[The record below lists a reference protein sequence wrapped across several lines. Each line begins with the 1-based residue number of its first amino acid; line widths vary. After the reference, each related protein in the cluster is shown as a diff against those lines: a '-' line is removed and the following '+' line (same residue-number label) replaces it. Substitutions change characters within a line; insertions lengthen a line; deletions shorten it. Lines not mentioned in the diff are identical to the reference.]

1 MRYACW
7 RKCDFQVHSPRDPN
21 WEGDRPIGKDA
32 ASIEDVDAKRAHWA
46 NHFIDQCIA
55 KKLGAVALTD
65 HHEMTMVPYVQR
77 AIEVRMKSDPN
88 FDLWFFPAMELTARG
103 GKQCI
108 IIFDSDLSEEWRKQA
123 QGKLGIVFADF
134 DQKDAVAPKVT
145 QLVCSYPDIA
155 GLLDQLDGLRGKYIV
170 LPNVSQGN
178 SHTVLT
184 DGAHADFS
192 RMPYV
197 GAYLDRNQTIN
208 TLTPK
213 NQRRLSGE
221 DRVWSRRRIYPL
233 PTSDSRSA
241 DFRALGRND
250 AWIKI
255 AEPTAEAIRQAFLGH
270 QSRIRIER
278 PELASI
284 VVTKVEIEGSA
295 ILQNTVLSLSSESNA
310 IIGGRGSG
318 KSTFLEYLAFALGR
332 SCYDMPRD
340 HYSGTQRMKDLIED
354 SFTSGDGLISVE
366 LLMDSARFRIVR
378 GPDSQYQP
386 KVTYP
391 NNSTHAVGS
400 IELRRLFPA
409 VVYSQGELAD
419 IGRKGTKETQLSD
432 LLQFVSPEYK
442 RMDDQLNVEVEAAK
456 DAVKTEVQAVTG
468 SWKLQSKLRKLTI
481 DRESLKQRA
490 NELEKTLPKPSQNA
504 QAILDQFSKMSEF
517 NDKLIQASRHADQ
530 ILQRLNSFD
539 IELRL
544 ERDLSTDLEGTA
556 KNVQDTYRDLYKAL
570 DSGISELRKGLL
582 EKHGALAA
590 AESVW
595 KKEFKEVLAQRNS
608 VLQQVGSQKEV
619 TSQIINLR
627 QKITDLTNQIGS
639 LEEQNR
645 VEGDPSE
652 RLATALANLRQI
664 NDERN
669 KRTQEWAETIE
680 TLSNKKIR
688 ASVKPAANTV
698 EIRQSVEHIAAK
710 TGSHETTRANTLD
723 EAVKNGTVS
732 DFVDGLLTDCL
743 NLLKWREMGASHGDV
758 RPDCIQL
765 MKVLGGTEHIQ
776 TRISQLM
783 DISRVEAIAT
793 AVVKPGIDLHYFDG
807 SRKISF
813 EKASD
818 GQRAA
823 ALLFMLLE
831 QPGGPLI
838 IDQPEGDLDNRII
851 TELTDKLH
859 EAKQK
864 RQLIF
869 ASHNANLV
877 VNGSAEL
884 VGHLDV
890 NERGERQFAS
900 TGAID
905 RPDVCKVITSTMEG
919 GEKAFKD
926 RQDKYG
932 Y

>member
-1 MRYACW
+1 M
-7 RKCDFQVHSPRDPN
+7 
-21 WEGDRPIGKDA
+21 I
-32 ASIEDVDAKRAHWA
+32 
-46 NHFIDQCIA
+46 
-55 KKLGAVALTD
+55 
-65 HHEMTMVPYVQR
+65 MVPYVQR
-77 AIEVRMKSDPN
+77 AIEARKKSDPS
-88 FDLWFFPAMELTARG
+88 FDLWLFPAMELTVRG
-103 GKQCI
+103 GKQCL
-108 IIFDSDLSEEWRKQA
+108 IIFDANLSEGWRKQA
-123 QGKLGIVFADF
+123 QGKLAIVFADS
-134 DQKDAVAPKVT
+134 DEKGAVAPTVA
-145 QLVCSYPDIA
+145 QLDCSYPEIA
-155 GLLDQLDGLRGKYIV
+155 GLLDKLDGLRGKYIV

-184 DGAHADFS
+184 DGAHADFR

-197 GAYLDRNQTIN
+197 GGYLDKNQTIN

-213 NQRRLSGE
+213 NKRRLSGK
-221 DRVWSRRRIYPL
+221 DRVWSRRCIYPL

-241 DFRALGRND
+241 DFRTLGTND

-270 QSRIRIER
+270 QSRIRIKR
-278 PELASI
+278 PELASV
-284 VVTKVEIEGSA
+284 VVTNVEIEGST
-295 ILQNTVLSLSSESNA
+295 ILQNTVLSLSPEFNA

-332 SCYDMPRD
+332 SSHDMPRD
-340 HYSGTQRMKDLIED
+340 HYSGTQRMKELIED

-366 LLMDSARFRIVR
+366 LHMDSARFRIVR
-378 GPDSQYQP
+378 RADSQYQP

-391 NNSTHAVGS
+391 NNSTQALGS
-400 IELRRLFPA
+400 VELRRLFPA

-419 IGRKGTKETQLSD
+419 IGRKGAKETQLTD

-442 RMDDQLNVEVEAAK
+442 RTDDQLNVDVEAAK
-456 DAVKTEVQAVTG
+456 DAVKSEVQAVAG
-468 SWKLQSKLRKLTI
+468 NWKLQSKLRKLTI

-490 NELEKTLPKPSQNA
+490 DELEKTLPKPSHDA

-530 ILQRLNSFD
+530 ILQRLESFD
-539 IELRL
+539 IELRP

-556 KNVQDTYRDLYKAL
+556 KNVQSTYRDLYKVF
-570 DSGISELRKGLL
+570 DSGVGELRKDLAS
-582 EKHGALAA
+582 KRSVLAA
-590 AESVW
+590 AELEW
-595 KKEFKEVLAQRNS
+595 NEKFQEVLAQRND
-608 VLQQVGSQKEV
+608 VLKQVGSHKAV
-619 TSQIINLR
+619 TDQIISLR
-627 QKITDLTNQIGS
+627 QQVTNLANQIGG
-639 LEEQNR
+639 LEENHR
-645 VEGDPSE
+645 VEGDRSE
-652 RLATALANLRQI
+652 RLETALTKLRGI
-664 NDERN
+664 NDNRDE
-669 KRTQEWAETIE
+669 RTQEWAKTIE
-680 TLSNKKIR
+680 TLSSNKIR
-688 ASVKPAANTV
+688 ASVKLAANMK
-698 EIRQSVEHIAAK
+698 EIRQAVEDIAAK
-710 TGSHETTRANTLD
+710 TGSHVTTRADALD
-723 EAVKNGTVS
+723 EAVMNETVS
-732 DFVDGLLTDCL
+732 EFADGLLRDCL
-743 NLLKWREMGASHGDV
+743 DLLKWRQMGASHGDA
-758 RPDCIQL
+758 RPGCTQL
-765 MKVLGGTEHIQ
+765 MKVLGDTDHIQ

-793 AVVKPGIDLHYFDG
+793 AVAKPGIELHYFDG
-807 SRKISF
+807 DRTISF

-890 NERGERQFAS
+890 NEQGERQFECI
-900 TGAID
+900 GAID
-905 RPDVCKVITSTMEG
+905 RPAVCSVITSTMEG